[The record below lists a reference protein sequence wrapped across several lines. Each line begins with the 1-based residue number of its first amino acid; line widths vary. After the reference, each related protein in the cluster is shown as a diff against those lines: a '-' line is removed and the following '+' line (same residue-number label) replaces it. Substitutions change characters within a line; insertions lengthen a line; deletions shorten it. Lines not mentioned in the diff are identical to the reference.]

1 LLFTT
6 IWPLFA
12 LIVLG
17 YALARA
23 GFPSREFWASAER
36 LNYYTLFPALLIVSL
51 VRAPMGDPAILRL
64 GGAAVVTILI
74 ASVVMVAARRLK
86 PTPPS
91 RFGPALQGVIRFN
104 TYLGLAVTGSLLG
117 TEGLT
122 RAAVYLAVAV
132 PLVNVLS
139 ILALTDGGT
148 LRRPGTLAKMLLTN
162 PLILGCLIGAALAV
176 SGIGL
181 PFGSDGFL
189 DLLARASLP
198 LGLLCVGA
206 ALQPATLTRDI
217 PALAG
222 NTVLRLAAMPALATA
237 VAWAM
242 GLSGIEAQ
250 VLVLFSA
257 IPTATSAYVL
267 TRQMGG
273 DGTLMAGIVTLQTLV
288 CALSIPLVLAVLL

>member
-1 LLFTT
+1 
-6 IWPLFA
+6 
-12 LIVLG
+12 
-17 YALARA
+17 
-23 GFPSREFWASAER
+23 
-36 LNYYTLFPALLIVSL
+36 
-51 VRAPMGDPAILRL
+51 
-64 GGAAVVTILI
+64 
-74 ASVVMVAARRLK
+74 
-86 PTPPS
+86 
-91 RFGPALQGVIRFN
+91 VIRFN

-162 PLILGCLIGAALAV
+162 PLILG
-176 SGIGL
+176 
-181 PFGSDGFL
+181 
-189 DLLARASLP
+189 RASLP